1 MEYHYLLSGLED
13 LQLGSKSKMNFEQLL
28 EFLKE
33 QMAPSDWKLIE
44 LLQRRNDDP
53 IIIAKMEGDDMQD
66 RFRETNLAEDD
77 FRTQIL
83 YEQGMKCRN
92 RFVRDWYEFNLNLN
106 NVLAA
111 AVCQKHGY
119 DTSKVIVG
127 ENEVAELLRRG
138 NLTKNSN
145 LSALLPDLKEMI
157 AVSELQDLLD
167 RERHIDALRWQ
178 WIENRTLFEYFEI
191 DNVLAYYLQAN
202 ILHRW
207 DDLTREQ
214 GEQIFRQLLADLKK
228 DVKF

>member
-13 LQLGSKSKMNFEQLL
+13 LQLAAKSKLDFDKLL
-28 EFLKE
+28 DLLKE

-53 IIIAKMEGDDMQD
+53 TIIALMEDDSVQD
-66 RFRETNLAEDD
+66 RFHETTLPEND
-77 FRTQIL
+77 FRTQLL

-92 RFVRDWYEFNLNLN
+92 RFVRDWFEFNLNFN

-111 AVCQKHGY
+111 AICQKHGY
-119 DTSKVIVG
+119 DSSKVIVG
-127 ENEVAELLRRG
+127 ENEVAGLLRKG
-138 NLTKNSN
+138 NLTKNAN

-157 AVSELQDLLD
+157 AVSELQNLLD

-178 WIENRTLFEYFEI
+178 WIENRTLFKYFEI
-191 DNVLAYYLQAN
+191 DNVLAYYLQAE

-207 DDLTREQ
+207 DDLTREN
-214 GEQIFRQLLADLKK
+214 GELIFRRLLADLKK